1 MRDIVGPLRRV
12 ALDWTPDWTRERT
25 LDSGPW
31 TITGV
36 IHGPGIHVLY
46 TSGKKGER
54 VGYGWEWGNAWSTFN
69 KSSFRYTRF
78 WYTLGLWLVY
88 FDISCQ
94 HSEVHYL
101 DWKCDAV
108 AMRCYTAGY
117 LESVVKC
124 FKICNIRQH
133 HSRRTRKIF
142 LRLDWCRQMKVGLR
156 NFTIYWLSNELFSF
170 SSLQEYEIREW
181 IFYWYESLF
190 SLRIQLFLLAPR
202 Q

>member
-1 MRDIVGPLRRV
+1 MFLCLWWNTHEGHSWTAPYSGPGLDS
-12 ALDWTPDWTRERT
+12 ALDQRRT

-31 TITGV
+31 TITGMV
-36 IHGPGIHVLY
+36 HGPGIHVLY

-54 VGYGWEWGNAWSTFN
+54 VGYGLERGNAWSTFN
-69 KSSFRYTRF
+69 KSLFRYTRF

-108 AMRCYTAGY
+108 VMRCYTASY

-124 FKICNIRQH
+124 FEISNIIPEEQE
-133 HSRRTRKIF
+133 K
-142 LRLDWCRQMKVGLR
+142 
-156 NFTIYWLSNELFSF
+156 SF
-170 SSLQEYEIREW
+170 W
-181 IFYWYESLF
+181 GWTDV
-190 SLRIQLFLLAPR
+190 AKWK
-202 Q
+202 

>member
-1 MRDIVGPLRRV
+1 MKAQVQAPRALHPGLHTWHWTPNLGLTKNNNNYSGITRRKKCFYVYGGTRMRDIVGPHPTV

-108 AMRCYTAGY
+108 AMRCYTSGS

-124 FKICNIRQH
+124 FEISNIIPEEQE
-133 HSRRTRKIF
+133 K
-142 LRLDWCRQMKVGLR
+142 
-156 NFTIYWLSNELFSF
+156 SF
-170 SSLQEYEIREW
+170 WGWTDLVKW
-181 IFYWYESLF
+181 K
-190 SLRIQLFLLAPR
+190 
-202 Q
+202 